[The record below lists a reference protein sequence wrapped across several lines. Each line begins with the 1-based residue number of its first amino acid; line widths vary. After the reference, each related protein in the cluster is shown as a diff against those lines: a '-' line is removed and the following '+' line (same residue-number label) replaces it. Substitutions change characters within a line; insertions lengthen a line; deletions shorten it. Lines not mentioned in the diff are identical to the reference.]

1 MYCTIQNEKKEMKP
15 AIKAYSELQ
24 QAYDFFNTTLFN
36 GDLPDMLL

>member
-1 MYCTIQNEKKEMKP
+1 MKP

-36 GDLPDMLL
+36 GDL